1 MNAPAHLEDYL
12 SRVRPGTASNIL
24 LWTIAAFFVVF
35 LLWAGFTQL
44 DRTIRGTGRVS
55 PSSRLQVVS
64 NLEGGIIDAILVRT
78 GSIVDRGTPLVR
90 LDRTATG
97 SALSSSEAQ
106 YDALRA
112 KIGRLEAEVAGRA
125 PVFPGGADPAAAE
138 QIGIEQALYRSR
150 MADYGSMI
158 AAAEARVTQSERSV
172 AEASA
177 ALSSRRSALG
187 AATTELNLIRP
198 LVERGIEPRL
208 SLVQAENAAAMAQG
222 DAAAASAALTRT
234 QSAVAEAR
242 ATLARQRQDWRSQ
255 SAQELAT
262 AQGEMLTLRRQLPEL
277 SARVQRTTVRSPVA
291 GRINRVLITT
301 VGGTIAPGA
310 PLVEVVPSEGSL
322 IVEALIQ
329 PRDIAWIRIGQR
341 AKINVTAYDSAIYGG
356 LVGSVISISPD
367 ATTNEKTGESLYTVR
382 VATREKLVDQLG
394 RTLEIGPGMVAEVN
408 LLGDKRSVLSYLLTP
423 ITRLSET
430 AFREQ

>member
-1 MNAPAHLEDYL
+1 MNGPAHLDDYL

-35 LLWAGFTQL
+35 LLWAGFTEL
-44 DRTIRGTGRVS
+44 DRTIRGAGRVS

-78 GSIVDRGTPLVR
+78 GNIVNRGTPLIR

-125 PVFPGGADPAAAE
+125 PVFPGGTDAAAAAE
-138 QIGIEQALYRSR
+138 QTGIEQALYRSR

-177 ALSSRRSALG
+177 ALSSRRSALA

-262 AQGEMLTLRRQLPEL
+262 AQGEMLALRRQLPEL

-394 RTLEIGPGMVAEVN
+394 RTLEIGRAWSP
-408 LLGDKRSVLSYLLTP
+408 RSICLAIS
-423 ITRLSET
+423 
-430 AFREQ
+430 AAC